1 MVDGLNKICLGKYFI
16 GTWNEYVFSYCV
28 MVYECQLNYLI
39 VKFEQSIVLFKSLVF
54 LLVLSNDEEILK
66 SLTIIVD
73 LSTFSF
79 SSIRFCFMYFEAL
92 LGI

>member
-1 MVDGLNKICLGKYFI
+1 MSIKLFDSIISFK
-16 GTWNEYVFSYCV
+16 
-28 MVYECQLNYLI
+28 
-39 VKFEQSIVLFKSLVF
+39 SIVLFKSLVF

-73 LSTFSF
+73 LFPFSF
-79 SSIRFCFMYFEAL
+79 SSIRFCFMYYEAL

>member
-1 MVDGLNKICLGKYFI
+1 MK
-16 GTWNEYVFSYCV
+16 YVFSYCV

-92 LGI
+92 LGIFRIVIYL